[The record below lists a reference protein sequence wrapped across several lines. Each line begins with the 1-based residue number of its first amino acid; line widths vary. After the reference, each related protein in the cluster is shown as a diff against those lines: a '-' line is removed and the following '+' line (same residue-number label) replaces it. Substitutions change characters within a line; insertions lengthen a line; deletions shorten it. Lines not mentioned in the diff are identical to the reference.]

1 MARYQV
7 ILAYDGTGFYGSQRQ
22 GHTRTVQ
29 SELEKALGKIG
40 WTGRSILM
48 AGRTDTGVHASGQV
62 AAFDLEW
69 GHSMG
74 ELQKAL
80 NANLS
85 SDLAVWKVS
94 QAPAGFHPRFH
105 ATSRVYRY
113 RLFCEE
119 VRDPLRERY
128 AWRVWPPVSG
138 LTPLAG
144 VWSGR
149 HDFSAFGSP
158 TSPNGSTLRTVL
170 SAEWKR
176 KGSEWTFEI
185 EADAFLYRMVR
196 RLVFVQ
202 VAVGQGRAAA
212 EDLALALENDTKI
225 REAARN
231 RIPAGLALPSGL
243 TLVRVKYDHLA

>member
-1 MARYQV
+1 
-7 ILAYDGTGFYGSQRQ
+7 
-22 GHTRTVQ
+22 
-29 SELEKALGKIG
+29 
-40 WTGRSILM
+40 
-48 AGRTDTGVHASGQV
+48 
-62 AAFDLEW
+62 
-69 GHSMG
+69 
-74 ELQKAL
+74 
-80 NANLS
+80 
-85 SDLAVWKVS
+85 
-94 QAPAGFHPRFH
+94 
-105 ATSRVYRY
+105 
-113 RLFCEE
+113 
-119 VRDPLRERY
+119 LRERY

-158 TSPNGSTLRTVL
+158 TSPNGSTIRTVL

-212 EDLALALENDTKI
+212 EDLSLALENDTKI

>member
-69 GHSMG
+69 GHGMS

-80 NANLS
+80 NANLP

-94 QAPAGFHPRFH
+94 QVPDGFHPRFH

-119 VRDPLRERY
+119 VRDPLRELY

-138 LTPLAG
+138 LTRLAG

-158 TSPNGSTLRTVL
+158 TSPNGSTIRTVL

-185 EADAFLYRMVR
+185 EADAFLYRM
-196 RLVFVQ
+196 
-202 VAVGQGRAAA
+202 
-212 EDLALALENDTKI
+212 
-225 REAARN
+225 
-231 RIPAGLALPSGL
+231 
-243 TLVRVKYDHLA
+243 